1 MRTRNHQVYASLTR
15 PFVLL
20 GVSFHWLLIEF
31 IVTFMMF
38 IWFKLL
44 LVAPLTLIAMHIW
57 GVFETKKDP
66 NFLKVLAIWLK
77 HFRSTNSK
85 TYNP

>member
-1 MRTRNHQVYASLTR
+1 MRTRNHPVYGSLTK
-15 PFVLL
+15 PFILL
-20 GVSFHWLLIEF
+20 GVSFPWLIIEF

-44 LVAPLTLIAMHIW
+44 LLAPVTLIAMHIW
-57 GVFETKKDP
+57 GVMQTKADP
-66 NFLKVLAIWLK
+66 NFLKVLLVWLK
-77 HFRSTNSK
+77 HFRGNNSK